1 MLKSHCNVAAVVP
14 TAWYCI
20 VEYGVVPV
28 CNAHHTPTP
37 LDTVV
42 RRANGMVVVPAP
54 VLMVAVVAVDTTVL
68 AYTIA
73 ATLMAVTASA
83 VPAVTL

>member
-1 MLKSHCNVAAVVP
+1 MLKSHCSVAVVVP

-28 CNAHHTPTP
+28 CSAHHTPAP

-42 RRANGMVVVPAP
+42 RRANGMVAVPAP
-54 VLMVAVVAVDTTVL
+54 VLMIAVVAVDTTVL

-73 ATLMAVTASA
+73 ATLVAVTASEA
-83 VPAVTL
+83 PAVT